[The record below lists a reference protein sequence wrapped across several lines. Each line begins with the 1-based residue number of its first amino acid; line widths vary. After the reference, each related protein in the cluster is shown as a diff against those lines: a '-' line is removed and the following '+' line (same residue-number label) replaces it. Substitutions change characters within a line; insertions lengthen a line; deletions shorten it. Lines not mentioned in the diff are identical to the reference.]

1 MAGLMAPSPSTS
13 CRRHVANPARAP
25 VARTLRQCYPFED
38 KKKEWRVKK
47 ESRIKSDKIYFSQ
60 TIKIEGRFT

>member
-1 MAGLMAPSPSTS
+1 MTLAASIE
-13 CRRHVANPARAP
+13 
-25 VARTLRQCYPFED
+25 LRQCYPFED